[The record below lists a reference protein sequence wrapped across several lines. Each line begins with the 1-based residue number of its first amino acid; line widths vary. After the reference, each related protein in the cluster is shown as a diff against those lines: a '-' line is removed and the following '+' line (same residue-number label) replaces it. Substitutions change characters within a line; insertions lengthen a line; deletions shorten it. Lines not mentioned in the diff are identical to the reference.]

1 MRDVPAEL
9 AAALATR
16 YRLERE
22 LGAGGM
28 ATVFL
33 ARDLKHERDVA
44 IKVLRADSAA
54 AVGVDRF
61 LSEIRTTGNLKHPHI
76 LPLFDS
82 GLADAVPFYVMPFID
97 GESLRARL
105 RQVGRLPIGEVV
117 RILHQLADAL
127 AHAHAKGVIHRD
139 IKADNVLVSDRH
151 VFLADFGVAR
161 ALVAP
166 NGETVA
172 GTVGPMTGTGIMV
185 GTPGYMAPEQIVAGP
200 VDHRTDIYAFGAL
213 AYELLTGS
221 PPFVGTPQEV
231 VAAQLTRS
239 PEPIARHRP
248 DTPPPL
254 ASLVMRC
261 LQKDPGDRWQRTDD
275 LLAVLESVP
284 TTGIEVPARQASSKP
299 RVTYVAIALLAI
311 AALAAAWYA
320 VRAMRAAPS
329 LAIGRITRVTSEPG
343 LELDPALS
351 PDGQTI
357 AYAAGATGRMRIYVR
372 PLTGG
377 RIVPLMD
384 ESFAEG
390 QRWPQWSPDGS
401 RIVFQAGRPP
411 LSSRVA
417 TSGGMLYLTSALGG
431 PPRKLFSS
439 FPDGLAISP
448 TWSPD
453 GTRIAFGGSGGLYVA
468 SADGDGVPR
477 VIATGSELHSPRWS
491 PDGDKVAY
499 VRGGSIFTFGEES
512 LGNVSTSTLAVVT
525 LANGR
530 VTSITAGGW
539 LDTNPVWMPDNRTL
553 LFISSRGG
561 GRDIYSIRLSAGG
574 EPEHEPRRL
583 TSGLN
588 AHSISISADGALV
601 AYASYAPSANIW
613 SIEIPS
619 EGVASVA
626 DAKQVTFGN
635 EKIEKLAVSADGQ
648 WLAYD
653 SDRNGY
659 ADIWKQ
665 PLAGG
670 PAEQV
675 TRGPNHKFV
684 NDWSPDGREI
694 VFHSIREG
702 GHRDVLVV
710 SADGTRTEVVASS
723 AGEEQHASWGPDGN
737 TILYDSS
744 KPPDGKN
751 PALTNVWEAY
761 IVTRARPGA
770 PWGAPRQLTKH
781 GSSDP
786 KMSPDGRLIAFCVAG
801 QLRVINPDGTGEQVI
816 VDVRAGDDQP
826 EPAYPVWSRD
836 NQTIYYK
843 AYDRDRHSSIWS
855 VPVTGGK
862 PRLLVRFDDPSRRS
876 LRREFATDGQR
887 FYFTV
892 ARDESDVWAME
903 LLKK

>member
-44 IKVLRADSAA
+44 IKVLRADVAA

-166 NGETVA
+166 SGETVA
-172 GTVGPMTGTGIMV
+172 GTSAVGNMTGTGMMV

-213 AYELLTGS
+213 ATSCS
-221 PPFVGTPQEV
+221 PGRLRLP
-231 VAAQLTRS
+231 ARRKRLS
-239 PEPIARHRP
+239 PLNSHGRQNPIARQRA

-284 TTGIEVPARQASSKP
+284 PTPLRGYGETGPPAPIQGFREASSAK
-299 RVTYVAIALLAI
+299 RRLAYLALAFLVV
-311 AALAAAWYA
+311 AALAAGWYA

-417 TSGGMLYLTSALGG
+417 TSGGMLYQTSALGG

-525 LANGR
+525 PRQRARDVDYGWRLARYEPGLD
-530 VTSITAGGW
+530 AGQ
-539 LDTNPVWMPDNRTL
+539 PDAAIHL
-553 LFISSRGG
+553 Q
-561 GRDIYSIRLSAGG
+561 
-574 EPEHEPRRL
+574 PRR
-583 TSGLN
+583 
-588 AHSISISADGALV
+588 
-601 AYASYAPSANIW
+601 
-613 SIEIPS
+613 
-619 EGVASVA
+619 
-626 DAKQVTFGN
+626 
-635 EKIEKLAVSADGQ
+635 
-648 WLAYD
+648 
-653 SDRNGY
+653 
-659 ADIWKQ
+659 
-665 PLAGG
+665 
-670 PAEQV
+670 
-675 TRGPNHKFV
+675 
-684 NDWSPDGREI
+684 
-694 VFHSIREG
+694 
-702 GHRDVLVV
+702 
-710 SADGTRTEVVASS
+710 
-723 AGEEQHASWGPDGN
+723 
-737 TILYDSS
+737 
-744 KPPDGKN
+744 
-751 PALTNVWEAY
+751 
-761 IVTRARPGA
+761 RA
-770 PWGAPRQLTKH
+770 
-781 GSSDP
+781 
-786 KMSPDGRLIAFCVAG
+786 
-801 QLRVINPDGTGEQVI
+801 
-816 VDVRAGDDQP
+816 
-826 EPAYPVWSRD
+826 
-836 NQTIYYK
+836 
-843 AYDRDRHSSIWS
+843 
-855 VPVTGGK
+855 
-862 PRLLVRFDDPSRRS
+862 
-876 LRREFATDGQR
+876 
-887 FYFTV
+887 
-892 ARDESDVWAME
+892 
-903 LLKK
+903 